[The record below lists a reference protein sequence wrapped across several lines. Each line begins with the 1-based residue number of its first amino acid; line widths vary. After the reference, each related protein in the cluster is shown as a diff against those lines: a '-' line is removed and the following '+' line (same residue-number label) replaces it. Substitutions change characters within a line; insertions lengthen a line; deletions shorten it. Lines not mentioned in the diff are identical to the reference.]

1 MSDADVERVLRGCAR
16 LKHLDLSDNYIILDS
31 ATATAHFTGK
41 GIQGCAQL
49 EYAPR
54 AVQFHPHGGRFD
66 FVWLPARTPHVGPQ
80 YAWCLT
86 AERNQE
92 KKNAHPKNVTA
103 LVRVQDA
110 EPL

>member
-49 EYAPR
+49 EYVP
-54 AVQFHPHGGRFD
+54 
-66 FVWLPARTPHVGPQ
+66 
-80 YAWCLT
+80 
-86 AERNQE
+86 
-92 KKNAHPKNVTA
+92 
-103 LVRVQDA
+103 
-110 EPL
+110 